1 VTAPYCASRFLL
13 VTLGMLTMLAWWPTV
28 AAGSGT
34 IRVAL
39 VESVR
44 TVELQGSDIELR
56 RLPDTAVA
64 TWRATVVRAMWN
76 GSAIEIDGRKS
87 PGFRLRSARPIRM
100 NGRDY
105 VGPIDLVQNGT
116 GFAVVNELPLEEYL
130 VGVLRGEA
138 SETWPAEAL
147 RAQAIVARTY
157 AAHHRLLGP
166 GRTFHIVASTANQ
179 MFAGRVPTASPLW
192 AAVQETAGQIL
203 KLDGA
208 LYPAFYHTECG
219 GHTEDPRLVFAA
231 RNMPALQAVVCPFS
245 AGSPH
250 FYWNLELS
258 LSDLS
263 DVVRRHGADV
273 GRVTT
278 VTVSE
283 RTASQRAV
291 AVTLKGTRGAV
302 RIRGH
307 DFRRMIGYD
316 TLKSTL
322 FTVVTDSSTV
332 RFSGRGYG
340 HGVGLCQAG
349 ARGMAEQGYS
359 ARQILTFYYP
369 GTTLGPLDER

>member
-1 VTAPYCASRFLL
+1 MAPPFAGRLLL
-13 VTLGMLTMLAWWPTV
+13 VILGMLPMLTWPTP

-39 VESVR
+39 VESAR
-44 TVELQGSDIELR
+44 TVELQGGDIELR
-56 RLPDTAVA
+56 RLSDTDAA
-64 TWRATVVRAMWN
+64 TWRATVVRATWN
-76 GSAIEIDGRKS
+76 GSAIEIEGRKAQ
-87 PGFRLRSARPIRM
+87 GFRLRSARPMRM

-105 VGPIDLVQNGT
+105 VGPIDLVQNGA

-166 GRTFHIVASTANQ
+166 GRAFHIVASTANQ
-179 MFAGRVPTASPLW
+179 MFAGRVPTSSPLW

-208 LYPAFYHTECG
+208 LFPAFYHTESG
-219 GHTEDPRLVFAA
+219 GHTEDPRSVFAA

-245 AGSPH
+245 APGSPH

-263 DVVRRHGADV
+263 EVVRRHGADV

-278 VTVSE
+278 VTVAE

-369 GTTLGPLDER
+369 GTALGPLDER

>member
-1 VTAPYCASRFLL
+1 
-13 VTLGMLTMLAWWPTV
+13 
-28 AAGSGT
+28 
-34 IRVAL
+34 
-39 VESVR
+39 
-44 TVELQGSDIELR
+44 
-56 RLPDTAVA
+56 
-64 TWRATVVRAMWN
+64 
-76 GSAIEIDGRKS
+76 
-87 PGFRLRSARPIRM
+87 
-100 NGRDY
+100 
-105 VGPIDLVQNGT
+105 
-116 GFAVVNELPLEEYL
+116 
-130 VGVLRGEA
+130 
-138 SETWPAEAL
+138 
-147 RAQAIVARTY
+147 
-157 AAHHRLLGP
+157 
-166 GRTFHIVASTANQ
+166 
-179 MFAGRVPTASPLW
+179 MFAGRVRTGSPLW
-192 AAVQETAGQIL
+192 AAVQETAGQVL

-219 GHTEDPRLVFAA
+219 GHTEDPRQVFAA

-278 VTVSE
+278 VTVAE

-291 AVTLKGTRGAV
+291 AVTLKGTGGAV

-340 HGVGLCQAG
+340 HGVGLCQGG

-369 GTTLGPLDER
+369 GTTLGQLNDR